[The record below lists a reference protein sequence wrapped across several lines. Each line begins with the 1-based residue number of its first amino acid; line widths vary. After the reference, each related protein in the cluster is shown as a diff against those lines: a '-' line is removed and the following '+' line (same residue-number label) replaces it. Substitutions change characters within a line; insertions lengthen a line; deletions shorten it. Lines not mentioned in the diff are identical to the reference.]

1 MMKLDADFA
10 CKAKKFSDVDQSDG
24 WVTEVIIA
32 NIGTNGCNVHIVN
45 RVVIGDILTR
55 EIRGIVNDLT
65 RLDPTNMELV
75 LESLR
80 DLIQTYTEF
89 RKTVDALF
97 LITE

>member
-1 MMKLDADFA
+1 MMKMDADFA
-10 CKAKKFSDVDQSDG
+10 CKAKKFSDVDMSDG
-24 WVTEVIIA
+24 WVTEVIVA
-32 NIGTNGCNVHIVN
+32 NIGSSGCNVHIVN
-45 RVVIGDILTR
+45 RVVIGNILTE

-80 DLIQTYTEF
+80 DLVQTYAAF

-97 LITE
+97 LIME